1 MAARKPLF
9 MDTEGFSEEMA
20 ITDSM
25 TLGGLT
31 MGGAIAM
38 GDNKI
43 TGLGDATADGDAIG
57 YQQTGAELGDLAI
70 TSGGDIT
77 LSGGGELTGLPATP
91 TGDTAA
97 TSKAYV
103 DGLVISGGSF
113 KEALLHEGQV
123 DNSEGIL
130 GSIALVMQANPV
142 SGDVITL
149 TDGTTTRGYGAGS
162 GGDVQYTIG
171 ATAADSMA
179 NLAAAIEGDG
189 SAAWGG
195 SFTTDLD
202 AIDSAGVVVITEDD
216 NDGTASKA
224 WGVWATPANVQVV
237 DFGGESD
244 YTKKTLTNLP
254 GSLPGSTNFGLNR
267 TQSALTDGE
276 LHYVL
281 NDDVVYGWDDSGNT
295 WQTMSGSASI
305 PDATSASGGGTKG
318 KVTFDSDKGL
328 VVVGGVAEVNIDA
341 VTLDFDGATKKIEVT
356 GVPSL
361 FEIGGTPVGATVT
374 AANLDDVT
382 DGSNADSL
390 HVHTGTGITMDHA
403 DLNNVT
409 TDQHH
414 AQSHT
419 VASHSDTTATGAELE
434 TLTDGSNA
442 DALHVHASATATEA
456 PKVENTLTTAT
467 DATSNGDPVYVNGN
481 STVGKSL
488 ANDDAKSRVLGVIR
502 TGAGAAGA
510 TPEVVSLGIC
520 AGILSS
526 ATAGTPYYLQTA
538 GGIGTS
544 LPGGGNR
551 VIQVGWAY
559 NADDLWIEL
568 KDYGKKAA

>member
-1 MAARKPLF
+1 MAERKPLF
-9 MDTEGFSEEMA
+9 MDSEGFSEEMA
-20 ITDSM
+20 ISDSM
-25 TLGGLT
+25 QLGGLT
-31 MGGAIAM
+31 MGGNIAM
-38 GDNKI
+38 AGNKV
-43 TGLGDATADGDAIG
+43 TGIGDATADGDAIG

-77 LSGGGELTGLPATP
+77 VSGGGELTGLPATP

-97 TSKAYV
+97 ASKAYV
-103 DGLVISGGSF
+103 DQQVISGGHF
-113 KEALLHEGQV
+113 KEALLHEDQV
-123 DNSEGIL
+123 NDAEGVL
-130 GSIALVMQANPV
+130 ASIGLVMQANPV

-149 TDGTTTRGYGAGS
+149 TDGTTTRAYGAAS
-162 GGDVQYTIG
+162 GGDVQYAIG
-171 ATAADSMA
+171 GSAAATMQNLATAIA
-179 NLAAAIEGDG
+179 GDG
-189 SAAWGG
+189 SAAWGA

-202 AIDSAGVVVITEDD
+202 AIDTDGVVVITEDD

-281 NDDVVYGWDDSGNT
+281 NNDVIYGWDDAGNT

-318 KVTFDSDKGL
+318 KVTFDSDKGAK
-328 VVVGGVAEVNIDA
+328 VVGGVMEVDIDE
-341 VTLDFDGATKKIEVT
+341 VTLDFSSGEIVVT

-361 FEIGGTPVGATVT
+361 FEINGTPVGATVT

-390 HVHTGTGITMDHA
+390 HVHTGTGVSLSHS
-403 DLNNVT
+403 DLSGVT
-409 TDQHH
+409 SDQHH
-414 AQSHT
+414 SELHT
-419 VASHSDTTATGAELE
+419 IASHSDTTATGAELE

-442 DALHVHASATATEA
+442 DSLHIHAAASATEA

-467 DATSNGDPVYVNGN
+467 DATSNGDPVYINGN

-488 ANDDAKSRVLGVIR
+488 SNDDTKARVLGVIR

-526 ATAGTPYYLQTA
+526 ATAGTPYYLQAA

-544 LPGGGNR
+544 VPGAGNR

-559 NADDLWIEL
+559 NADDLWVEL